1 MSIIEKLEKIRSNT
15 GKAYTVGLSDEVIAE
30 FAQKDETLSKA
41 VDEAVEYHKMLQ
53 EQYPDLLK
61 KEELELCEYVQED
74 FINFYSE
81 NTVNPYVAIAARGPW
96 IVTWHGAVVHDSGGY
111 GMLGAGH
118 GPEKIIDAMSKNHVM
133 ANIMTASLS
142 HKRITEKLKKEIG
155 FSRDGDCPYVKFLC
169 MNSGSESVTLA
180 FRISD
185 VNAKNMTDKGG
196 RYEGKEIKI
205 LSFEGGFHGR
215 TDKPAHASDSS
226 LGTYKNKLASFRDHN
241 NLLTVEPNNVAKL
254 EEVFREA
261 DEKGY
266 FIEMALFEPC
276 MGEGNPG
283 IGITREF
290 YDKAREL
297 TKAHGS
303 LLLIDSIQAGIRAH
317 GCLSICDYPGFQDA
331 ESPDLETFS
340 KAVNAGQYPLSILA
354 VNEAAKDIY
363 QRGIYGNTMTANP
376 RALEVGCVVLDN
388 ITPEFRK
395 NIQDRGLEFKE
406 KFSEIMEDFP
416 GVVTAVTGTGLLCA
430 IHLSDKGYQVVGDEG
445 VELYMRKYGI
455 GVIHGG
461 TNALRFTPHF
471 NISSGEIDLICEVI
485 RDALNQGPIFK

>member
-1 MSIIEKLEKIRSNT
+1 
-15 GKAYTVGLSDEVIAE
+15 
-30 FAQKDETLSKA
+30 
-41 VDEAVEYHKMLQ
+41 
-53 EQYPDLLK
+53 
-61 KEELELCEYVQED
+61 
-74 FINFYSE
+74 
-81 NTVNPYVAIAARGPW
+81 
-96 IVTWHGAVVHDSGGY
+96 
-111 GMLGAGH
+111 
-118 GPEKIIDAMSKNHVM
+118 
-133 ANIMTASLS
+133 
-142 HKRITEKLKKEIG
+142 
-155 FSRDGDCPYVKFLC
+155 

-185 VNAKNMTDKGG
+185 VNAKTMTDKGG
-196 RYEGKEIKI
+196 RHEGKKIKI

-226 LGTYKNKLASFRDHN
+226 MGTYKNKLASFRDHN
-241 NLLTVEPNNVAKL
+241 NLVTVEPNNVAKL
-254 EEVFREA
+254 EEAFKEA
-261 DEKGY
+261 DEHGY

-283 IGITREF
+283 VGITREF
-290 YDKAREL
+290 FDKAREL

-331 ESPDLETFS
+331 EAPDLETFS

-354 VNEAAKDIY
+354 VNSAAKDIY

-376 RALEVGCVVLDN
+376 RALEVGCAVLDN

-395 NIQDRGLEFKE
+395 NIQDRGLEFIE
-406 KFSEIMEDFP
+406 KFNEIKEDFP
-416 GVVTAVTGTGLLCA
+416 GVVSAVTGTGLLCA
-430 IHLSDKGYQVVGDEG
+430 IHLSDKGYQVVGDDG

-471 NISSGEIDLICEVI
+471 NISSEEIGLICDVI
-485 RDALNQGPIFK
+485 RDALNQGPIYK

>member
-1 MSIIEKLEKIRSNT
+1 MNIIKKLEGIRANT
-15 GKAYTVGLSDEVIAE
+15 GDAYTVGLSNEVIEA
-30 FAQKDETLSKA
+30 FSKKDEKLIVA
-41 VDEAVEYHKMLQ
+41 VDEAVAYHAMVKK
-53 EQYPDLLK
+53 EYPDLLK
-61 KEELELCEYVQED
+61 MAERELGEYVQQD

-81 NTVNPYVAIAARGPW
+81 TTVNPYVAIAAKGPW
-96 IVTWHGAVVHDSGGY
+96 IITWYGAVVHDSGGY

-118 GPEKIIDAMSKNHVM
+118 GPDAVLSAMSRNHVM
-133 ANIMTASLS
+133 ANIMTPSLS
-142 HKRITEKLKKEIG
+142 QKRMTDKLKKEIG
-155 FSRDGDCPYVKFLC
+155 HTRNDGCPYTKFLC

-185 VNAKNMTDKGG
+185 VNAKVLTDKGG
-196 RYEGKEIKI
+196 RHEGKEIKV
-205 LSFEGGFHGR
+205 LSFKGGFHGR

-226 LGTYKNKLASFRDHN
+226 RGTYTSKLASFRDHD
-241 NLLTVEPNNVAKL
+241 NLLVVEPNDVADL
-254 EEVFREA
+254 ERVFAEA
-261 DEKGY
+261 EKNGQ

-317 GCLSICDYPGFQDA
+317 GCLSVCDYPGFQDA
-331 ESPDLETFS
+331 EAPDLETYS

-354 VNEAAKDIY
+354 VNESSQNIY

-376 RALEVGCVVLDN
+376 RALEVGCAVLDN
-388 ITPEFRK
+388 ITPELRK

-406 KFSEIMEDFP
+406 KFSALGKEFP
-416 GVVTAVTGTGLLCA
+416 NVVTAVTGTGLLCA
-430 IHLSDKGYQVVGDEG
+430 IHLSPEGYAVVGEEG

-471 NISSGEIDLICEVI
+471 NITSEEIDLICDII